1 MILSDPGRPRSWQP
15 PPLQDAAPAAAVPDT
30 AAIAERARAEG
41 YAAGHAEGLAAG
53 RARAAATAAELAA
66 LLGNMAAPFRQ
77 QEADLLRE
85 LSELVVR
92 VATAVVRRELET
104 SPGAIQDVLAEA
116 LEILEAVEGPV
127 DVHLHPADAA
137 LVREWLA
144 NELPKLAVTLH
155 TDATLLRGGCRVATA
170 ESYVDASTERRLEE
184 VLRALR
190 ESRGAVGGATET

>member
-1 MILSDPGRPRSWQP
+1 MSDPGRPRSWQP
-15 PPLQDAAPAAAVPDT
+15 PQLRDAAPVAAAPDT
-30 AAIAERARAEG
+30 TAIAERARTEG

-53 RARAAATAAELAA
+53 RARAEATAAELAA

-92 VATAVVRRELET
+92 VATTVVRRELET
-104 SPGAIQDVLAEA
+104 SAGAIEAVLAEA
-116 LEILEAVEGPV
+116 LDILEAVEGPV

-144 NELPKLAVTLH
+144 NELPKLTVTLH
-155 TDATLLRGGCRVATA
+155 TDSALLRGGCRVATA
-170 ESYVDASTERRLEE
+170 ESYVDASTERRLDD
-184 VLRALR
+184 VLRTLR
-190 ESRGAVGGATET
+190 ESRGAVGGATES